1 MTARTPADRQRR
13 RNLAD
18 AANTP
23 LPAFA
28 GLLRHVPGQQRRT
41 GPLVSLDD
49 RAAPEDG
56 AASQIGTER

>member
-1 MTARTPADRQRR
+1 MTARTPADRERR

-18 AANTP
+18 ASNTP

-28 GLLRHVPGQQRRT
+28 ALLRHVPGQQRRT
-41 GPLVSLDD
+41 GPLASLDD

-56 AASQIGTER
+56 ASQIGTER

>member
-13 RNLAD
+13 RSLAD
-18 AANTP
+18 ASNTP

-41 GPLVSLDD
+41 DPLAPLDD
-49 RAAPEDG
+49 RDAPEHG
-56 AASQIGTER
+56 ASQIGTER

>member
-41 GPLVSLDD
+41 GPLASLDD
-49 RAAPEDG
+49 RAAPENG
-56 AASQIGTER
+56 ASQIGTER

>member
-1 MTARTPADRQRR
+1 MTARTPADRERR

-18 AANTP
+18 ASNTP

-28 GLLRHVPGQQRRT
+28 ALLLHVPGQRRPR
-41 GPLVSLDD
+41 GPLASLND

-56 AASQIGTER
+56 ASRIGTER